1 MADEEIPEN
10 IDLSDIASQNAKI
23 LSQLA
28 ALRLRLD
35 VTLLASEQINAKL
48 SALLEI
54 QKSAAPQREM
64 TAADTI
70 PAPPLIDDFHAG
82 DDLFGETETWLA
94 GITSPIGIEFGAA
107 SERRRSQ
114 KEARVG
120 LKNGV
125 LRISLP
131 KKPEARKAEKK
142 IIVQAG

>member
-1 MADEEIPEN
+1 MAIAEGRPAVLRSIYGQRDQIMADEEIPKD
-10 IDLSDIASQNAKI
+10 IDLHDIASQNAKI

-64 TAADTI
+64 TTADTI

-82 DDLFGETETWLA
+82 DDLFGETETWA
-94 GITSPIGIEFGAA
+94 GRHHEPH
-107 SERRRSQ
+107 R
-114 KEARVG
+114 
-120 LKNGV
+120 N
-125 LRISLP
+125 
-131 KKPEARKAEKK
+131 
-142 IIVQAG
+142 

>member
-1 MADEEIPEN
+1 MAIVEGRPAVLRSIYGQRDLIMADEKIPEN
-10 IDLSDIASQNAKI
+10 IDLRDIASQNAKI

-54 QKSAAPQREM
+54 QKSSAPQREM

-82 DDLFGETETWLA
+82 DNLFGETETWA
-94 GITSPIGIEFGAA
+94 DRHHEPQT
-107 SERRRSQ
+107 
-114 KEARVG
+114 
-120 LKNGV
+120 N
-125 LRISLP
+125 
-131 KKPEARKAEKK
+131 
-142 IIVQAG
+142 